1 MKKLEIMAPAGSFE
15 SLEAAIKA
23 GADSVYFG
31 VTQLNMRARA
41 SANFTLEDMGEIVK
55 RAKSAGVLTYLV
67 VNTLL
72 YDHDIVIAKKLVDAA
87 KENGVDAII
96 AFDFAVMNYCN
107 EIGMPA
113 HATIQFSISNYE
125 AVKFFSKMTNRV
137 VLARELT
144 LEQIKSIHEKI
155 VEENLL
161 GNEGRLMELEVFG
174 HGALCV
180 AQSGRCFMSL
190 YTHNA
195 SANRGACLQNCRHA
209 YKVTDMENGKELVID
224 NHYVMSA
231 ADICTIDFL
240 DKFIDAGISVLKIE
254 GRGRSPEYVYTIV
267 STYKKALKDMEEGT
281 YTKEKIEG
289 YFKDLEK
296 VFNRKLSHGNFFLGK
311 EIGAYSD
318 TYGSK
323 ATEERIYKGKIT
335 NYFANLGVAEILL
348 EAGEIRTGEKFLIT
362 GETTGVVFGEIEE
375 IRIDDKSVEVASPK
389 VAISIKVPKKVRNND
404 KFYILTKKESPQ
416 DYLKKE
422 NKTPKRKSIFDWL
435 KNKFTFQAKEK
446 KQNKKFVI
454 SQQKDKCIGCAY
466 CANTSPKCWKMNKET
481 GKAELLG
488 GVEKGN
494 LVIRELDASFLEES
508 EKVVE
513 GCPMRIVKIQKR

>member
-55 RAKSAGVLTYLV
+55 RAKDAGVITYLV

-72 YDHDIVIAKKLVDAA
+72 YDHDIVVVRKLINAA
-87 KENGVDAII
+87 KEKGVDAII
-96 AFDFAVMNYCN
+96 AFDFAAMSYCN
-107 EIGMPA
+107 EIGMPV

-144 LEQIKSIHEKI
+144 LDQIKDIYNKI
-155 VEENLL
+155 VEENLI

-209 YKVTDMENGKELVID
+209 YKVTDLENGKELVID
-224 NHYVMSA
+224 NNYVMSA

-254 GRGRSPEYVYTIV
+254 GRGRSPEYVYTVV
-267 STYKKALKDMEEGT
+267 STYKKALKDIEEGV
-281 YTKEKIEG
+281 YTKERIEG

-311 EIGAYSD
+311 EIGEYSD
-318 TYGSK
+318 IYGSK
-323 ATEERIYKGKIT
+323 ATEERVYKGKVT
-335 NYFANLGVAEILL
+335 NYFTDLGVAEIII
-348 EAGEIRTGEKFLIT
+348 EAGDIEVGEKFLIT
-362 GETTGVVFGEIEE
+362 GESTGVVFGEIGE
-375 IRIDDKSVEVASPK
+375 IRIEGKSVNSIGPK
-389 VAISIKVPKKVRNND
+389 NTISIQVPEKVRKND
-404 KFYILTKKESPQ
+404 KFYILVNKENPQ
-416 DYLKKE
+416 DYLNETIPSSFSTKE
-422 NKTPKRKSIFDWL
+422 ESIDKAGDEL
-435 KNKFTFQAKEK
+435 KIK
-446 KQNKKFVI
+446 NKKFRL
-454 SQQKDKCIGCAY
+454 SQQKDKCIGCGY
-466 CANTSPKCWKMNKET
+466 CANYSPKCWKMNKET
-481 GKAELLG
+481 GKAELIDG
-488 GVEKGN
+488 IEKGN
-494 LVIRELDASFLEES
+494 MLIAEVDISLLEEN
-508 EKVVE
+508 EKVVAA
-513 GCPMRIVKIQKR
+513 CPMRIIKIN